1 MKRSVFALI
10 AFSLLLCSC
19 ANREL
24 KLRASYDK
32 IVDAIQDEYNEQM
45 MKIQEDKTLL
55 GPEIPAIVQRLD
67 SMASSVLFQQGLKL
81 IRKHPSNPG
90 VEYILKNVYSMA
102 YSPEDVQ
109 TLCTV
114 LSKVRGDAAEM
125 EIVKDI
131 TASVNAR
138 NNTLVGKPFADGALV
153 AMDGSTKLLL
163 SDHVGKGKYVLAAFW
178 ASWCLPFLDELPYI
192 KSVQEKYAGEDFEIL
207 GIAVIDEPEAAGLAV
222 EQAQMVWPQ
231 VLDPDNSLSDAYGI
245 DELPYM
251 ILFGPDGTVLS
262 RGFSGDYTVKT
273 VSSALG
279 R

>member
-1 MKRSVFALI
+1 MI

-19 ANREL
+19 GDREL

-32 IVDAIQDEYNEQM
+32 LFNAIQDEYNEQM
-45 MKIQEDKTLL
+45 MKIQGDKTLF
-55 GPEIPAIVQRLD
+55 GPEIPVMMQRLD
-67 SMASSVLFQQGLKL
+67 SMASTVLFQQGMKL

-90 VEYILKNVYSMA
+90 IEYVLKNTYPMA

-109 TLCTV
+109 TLCEV
-114 LSKVRGDAAEM
+114 LSKVRGEAAE
-125 EIVKDI
+125 IQLVKDI

-178 ASWCLPFLDELPYI
+178 ASWCLPFMDELPYL

-207 GIAVIDEPEAAGLAV
+207 GIAVADEAEAAGAAV

-231 VLDPDNSLSDAYGI
+231 VLDIDNSLADAYGI

-262 RGFSGDYTVKT
+262 RGFSGNYTVKA